1 MIKYNISYKLP
12 HRHLVDFELSALTNG
27 VKKMQFQLSAWRPGR
42 YELADFAQNII
53 NWQVYDDKGEKLYF
67 KKITK
72 DLWEVDCTGTKEITI
87 IYNFYANQLDAGAC
101 YLDEHQ
107 LYLNPVHCMFY
118 IVDRMEEEYQLN
130 MRIPESYKIASSMQK
145 NGNTLNVK
153 GYDLLAESPIICSSN
168 IQHDSYQVNNIE
180 FHIWFQ
186 GTCKPDWI
194 KLKKDFTAFTQSQIK
209 HFGVFPV
216 DEYHYFFQITPY
228 RSYHGVEHTKN
239 TVLLLGPGNEIMDK
253 RYEDLLGVCSHEL
266 YHTWN
271 IKAIRPIEMYP
282 YDYTK
287 ENYFRTGFVAEGVT
301 TYMGDLMLYNSG
313 VFSWNKFVKTQNQNI
328 ERHLMNYGRQN
339 LSVADSGFDNW
350 LDGYKLGAPNRK
362 TSIYPDAALCM
373 LMIDLEIIRNSEGMN
388 SLHSVM
394 KELHE
399 EFALKRKGYSED
411 DFRNICVKF
420 GGLKVAEI
428 FENHIYGTENY
439 IPTLKNALDVV
450 GLALKEKKNP
460 NLSAQ
465 YFGFIAAKED
475 GKIIIKKV
483 EPNSVTDKN
492 GIAAEDEITKVNGE
506 KIEGKLSDIW
516 IRDLNIKL
524 PIMKECKKE
533 VTFTIK
539 KKFSEK
545 TMTLAIGNNY
555 QLLEFLKM
563 EKADNKQLALR
574 KVWSN

>member
-1 MIKYNISYKLP
+1 MIHYSISYNNP
-12 HRHLVDFELSALTNG
+12 HRHYVDFELTTQTLG
-27 VKKMQFQLSAWRPGR
+27 QEKMQFQLSAWRPGR
-42 YELADFAQNII
+42 YELADFAQNIQKWGVFDE
-53 NWQVYDDKGEKLYF
+53 NNNPLPF

-72 DLWEVDCTGTKEITI
+72 DLWEVETKNAMEITI
-87 IYNFYANQLDAGAC
+87 VYNFYANQLDAGAC

-118 IVDRMEEEYQLN
+118 IVGRMLEEYNIKLD
-130 MRIPESYKIASSMQK
+130 IPKNYKIASSIKQEE
-145 NGNTLNVK
+145 NTLTIK
-153 GYDLLAESPIICSSN
+153 GYELLSESPIICSDTL
-168 IQHDSYQVNNIE
+168 QHETYDVDGIT
-180 FHIWFQ
+180 FHLWFQ
-186 GTCKPDWI
+186 GACKPDWK

-209 HFGVFPV
+209 HFGGFPV

-239 TVLLLGPGNEIMDK
+239 TVLLLGPGDEIMDK

-271 IKAIRPIEMYP
+271 IKAIRPVEMYP

-301 TYMGDLMLYNSG
+301 TYMGDMMLYNSE
-313 VFSWNKFVKTQNQNI
+313 VFNWKEFVKTQNQNL
-328 ERHLMNYGRQN
+328 ERHLTNYGRFN

-350 LDGYKLGAPNRK
+350 LDGYKLGAPDRK

-373 LMIDLEIIRNSEGMN
+373 LMVDMEIIRNADGKN

-394 KELHE
+394 KELYE
-399 EFALKRKGYSED
+399 GFALKEKGYSED

-428 FENHIYGTENY
+428 FENHIYGTQDY
-439 IPTLKNALDVV
+439 ISTLKTSLEVV
-450 GLALKEKKNP
+450 GLELKEKKNP

-465 YFGFIAAKED
+465 YFGFVAAKENE
-475 GKIIIKKV
+475 KIIIKKV
-483 EPNSVTDKN
+483 EPNSIADKN
-492 GIAAEDEITKVNGE
+492 GIAPEDEITKVNGK
-506 KIEGKLSDIW
+506 KIEGKLSDI
-516 IRDLNIKL
+516 L
-524 PIMKECKKE
+524 KECKNE
-533 VTFTIK
+533 ATFTIK

-545 TMTLAIGNNY
+545 AISLAIGNY
-555 QLLEFLKM
+555 YCLLELVKK
-563 EKADNKQLALR
+563 EDATDEQLTFR
-574 KVWSN
+574 KIWSS

>member
-1 MIKYNISYKLP
+1 MIKYNISYKFP
-12 HRHLVDFELSALTNG
+12 HRHLIDFELSALTNG

-42 YELADFAQNII
+42 YELANFAQNII
-53 NWQVYDDKGEKLYF
+53 NWQVYDDEGDKLYF

-72 DLWEVDCTGTKEITI
+72 DLWEVDCKGTKKITV

-118 IVDRMEEEYQLN
+118 IVDRMNEEYQIN
-130 MRIPESYKIASSMQK
+130 MNIPESYKIASSMQK
-145 NGNTLNVK
+145 NRNTLYVK

-168 IQHDSYQVNNIE
+168 IQHDSYQVNNID

-186 GTCKPDWI
+186 GECKPDWV
-194 KLKKDFTAFTQSQIK
+194 KLKKDFTAFTKSQIK

-228 RSYHGVEHTKN
+228 KSYHGVEHTKN
-239 TVLLLGPGNEIMDK
+239 TVLLLGPGHEIMNN

-301 TYMGDLMLYNSG
+301 TYMGDLMLYKSG
-313 VFSWNKFVKTQNQNI
+313 VFNWDKFIETQNQNMKK
-328 ERHLMNYGRQN
+328 HLMNYGRHN

-394 KELHE
+394 KELYE
-399 EFALKRKGYSED
+399 EFSLKRKGYSED

-420 GGLKVAEI
+420 GGIKVAEI

-439 IPTLKNALDVV
+439 IPTLKTALDVV
-450 GLALKEKKNP
+450 GLTLKEKKNP

-465 YFGFIAAKED
+465 YFGFLTIKED
-475 GKIIIKKV
+475 GKMIIKKV
-483 EPNSVTDKN
+483 EPNSVTDKS
-492 GIAAEDEITKVNGE
+492 GIAPEDEIIEVNGR
-506 KIEGKLSDIW
+506 KIEGKFSDI
-516 IRDLNIKL
+516 L
-524 PIMKECKKE
+524 KECKNE

-545 TMTLAIGNNY
+545 PITLAIGNNY

-563 EKADNKQLALR
+563 QETNDKQLTLR

>member
-1 MIKYNISYKLP
+1 MINYNISYQKP
-12 HRHLVDFELSALTNG
+12 HKHLIDFELITSTKN
-27 VKKMQFQLSAWRPGR
+27 KEKIQFQLSAWRPGR

-53 NWQVYDDKGEKLYF
+53 NWQAYNEKDEKLSF

-72 DLWEVDCTGTKEITI
+72 DLWEVECKNCNEIKI

-101 YLDEHQ
+101 FLDEYQ
-107 LYLNPVHCMFY
+107 LYINPVNCMFY
-118 IVDRMEEEYQLN
+118 ITDRMNDEYRLN
-130 MRIPESYKIASSMQK
+130 MNLPNDYSIASSMSQT
-145 NGNTLNVK
+145 GNVLNVK
-153 GYDLLAESPIICSSN
+153 GYDLLAESPIICSNSL
-168 IQHDSYQVNNIE
+168 QHDTYCISGITFNL
-180 FHIWFQ
+180 WFQ
-186 GTCKPDWI
+186 GKCQPDWG
-194 KLKKDFTAFTQSQIK
+194 KLKKDFTAFTKSQIH
-209 HFGVFPV
+209 HFGGFPV

-313 VFSWNKFVKTQNQNI
+313 VFNWKEFVKTQNQNL
-328 ERHLMNYGRQN
+328 ERHLMNYGRYN

-373 LMIDLEIIRNSEGMN
+373 LMVDIEIIKNSNGKN

-394 KELHE
+394 KELYQ
-399 EFALKRKGYSED
+399 EFALKSRGYSEN
-411 DFRNICVKF
+411 DFENLCVKY
-420 GGLKVAEI
+420 GGTKVEEI
-428 FENHIYGTENY
+428 FKNHIYGTKNY
-439 IPTLKNALDVV
+439 IPSLETALNLV
-450 GLALKEKKNP
+450 GIELKEKKNA
-460 NLSAQ
+460 NLTAQ
-465 YFGFIAAKED
+465 YFGFVALEENEKL
-475 GKIIIKKV
+475 IIKKV
-483 EPNSVTDKN
+483 EPNSETDKN
-492 GIAAEDEITKVNGE
+492 EIAVEDEITEVNGK
-506 KIEGKLSDIW
+506 KIKNNLSDTL
-516 IRDLNIKL
+516 RD
-524 PIMKECKKE
+524 CKKM
-533 VTFTIK
+533 VTFKIK

-545 TMTLAIGNNY
+545 EITLTIGNY
-555 QLLEFLKM
+555 YKLLELVKM
-563 EKADNKQLALR
+563 KEPSKKQLEFR
-574 KVWSN
+574 KIWTS

>member
-1 MIKYNISYKLP
+1 MIKYNISYKNP
-12 HRHLVDFELSALTNG
+12 HKHLIDFELTTSTKNKEKL
-27 VKKMQFQLSAWRPGR
+27 QFQLSAWRPGR

-53 NWQVYDDKGEKLYF
+53 NWQAYNEKDEKLSF

-72 DLWEVDCTGTKEITI
+72 DLWEVECKNCNEIKI

-107 LYLNPVHCMFY
+107 LYINPVHCMFY
-118 IVDRMEEEYQLN
+118 ITDRINDEYHLKMN
-130 MRIPESYKIASSMQK
+130 LPKNYTIASSMLQV
-145 NGNTLNVK
+145 GNVLKVK
-153 GYDLLAESPIICSSN
+153 GYDLLAESPIICSDSL
-168 IQHDSYQVNNIE
+168 QHDSYILSGITFNL
-180 FHIWFQ
+180 WFQ
-186 GTCKPDWI
+186 GKCQPNWK
-194 KLKKDFTAFTQSQIK
+194 KLKKDFTAFTKSQIN
-209 HFGVFPV
+209 HFGGFPV
-216 DEYHYFFQITPY
+216 DEYHYFFQITPF

-313 VFSWNKFVKTQNQNI
+313 VFNWNEFVKTQNQNL
-328 ERHLMNYGRQN
+328 ERHLMNYGRFN

-373 LMIDLEIIRNSEGMN
+373 LMVDIEIIKNSNGKS

-394 KELHE
+394 KELYKD
-399 EFALKRKGYSED
+399 FALKSRGYSEN
-411 DFRNICVKF
+411 DFQNICVKY
-420 GGLKVAEI
+420 GGEKVKEI
-428 FENHIYGTENY
+428 FKNHIYGTSNY
-439 IPTLKNALDVV
+439 VPSLETALDLV
-450 GLALKEKKNP
+450 GLQLKEKKNA

-465 YFGFIAAKED
+465 YFGFVAIKENERL
-475 GKIIIKKV
+475 IIKKV
-483 EPNSVTDKN
+483 EPDSEADQNE
-492 GIAAEDEITKVNGE
+492 IAVEDEITEINGI
-506 KIEGKLSDIW
+506 KIKNNFSDT
-516 IRDLNIKL
+516 L
-524 PIMKECKKE
+524 KECKNK
-533 VTFTIK
+533 VTFKIK

-545 TMTLAIGNNY
+545 EITLTIGNY
-555 QLLEFLKM
+555 YKLLEIIKIEDSSKEQLKF
-563 EKADNKQLALR
+563 R
-574 KVWSN
+574 KIWTS

>member
-1 MIKYNISYKLP
+1 MIKYNISYKNP
-12 HRHLVDFELSALTNG
+12 HKHLIDFELTTSTKNKEKL
-27 VKKMQFQLSAWRPGR
+27 QFQLSAWRPGR

-53 NWQVYDDKGEKLYF
+53 NWQAYNEKDEKLSF

-72 DLWEVDCTGTKEITI
+72 DLWEVECKNCNEIKI

-107 LYLNPVHCMFY
+107 LYINPVHCMFY
-118 IVDRMEEEYQLN
+118 ITDRINDEYHLKMN
-130 MRIPESYKIASSMQK
+130 LPNDYTIASSMLQVENVLK
-145 NGNTLNVK
+145 VK
-153 GYDLLAESPIICSSN
+153 GYDSLAESPIICSNSL
-168 IQHDSYQVNNIE
+168 QHDSYSVSGITFNL
-180 FHIWFQ
+180 WFQ
-186 GTCKPDWI
+186 GKCQPNWK
-194 KLKKDFTAFTQSQIK
+194 KLKKDFTAFTKSQIN
-209 HFGVFPV
+209 HFGGFPV
-216 DEYHYFFQITPY
+216 DEYHYFFQITPF

-313 VFSWNKFVKTQNQNI
+313 VFNWNEFVKTQNQNL
-328 ERHLMNYGRQN
+328 ERHLMNYGRFN

-373 LMIDLEIIRNSEGMN
+373 LMVDIEIIKNSNGKS

-394 KELHE
+394 KELYK
-399 EFALKRKGYSED
+399 EFALKSRGYSEN
-411 DFRNICVKF
+411 DFQNICLKYGGEKVK
-420 GGLKVAEI
+420 EI
-428 FENHIYGTENY
+428 FKNHIYGTNNY
-439 IPTLKNALDVV
+439 IPSLETALDLV
-450 GLALKEKKNP
+450 GLQLKEKKNA

-465 YFGFIAAKED
+465 YFGFVAIKENERL
-475 GKIIIKKV
+475 IIKKV
-483 EPNSVTDKN
+483 EPDSEADQNE
-492 GIAAEDEITKVNGE
+492 IAVEDEITEINGI
-506 KIEGKLSDIW
+506 KIKNNFSDT
-516 IRDLNIKL
+516 L
-524 PIMKECKKE
+524 KECKNK
-533 VTFTIK
+533 VTFKIK

-545 TMTLAIGNNY
+545 DITLTIGNY
-555 QLLEFLKM
+555 YKLLEIIKIEDSSKEQLKF
-563 EKADNKQLALR
+563 R
-574 KVWSN
+574 KIWTS

>member
-1 MIKYNISYKLP
+1 MIKYNISYKFP
-12 HRHLVDFELSALTNG
+12 HRHLIDFELSALTNG

-42 YELADFAQNII
+42 YELANFAQNII
-53 NWQVYDDKGEKLYF
+53 NWQVYDDEGDKLYF

-72 DLWEVDCTGTKEITI
+72 DLWEVDCKGTKKITV

-118 IVDRMEEEYQLN
+118 IVDRMDEEYQIN
-130 MRIPESYKIASSMQK
+130 MNIPESYKIASSMQK
-145 NGNTLNVK
+145 NRNTLYVK

-168 IQHDSYQVNNIE
+168 IQHDSYQVNNID

-186 GTCKPDWI
+186 GECKPDWV
-194 KLKKDFTAFTQSQIK
+194 KLKKDFTAFTKSQIK

-228 RSYHGVEHTKN
+228 KSYHGVEHTKN
-239 TVLLLGPGNEIMDK
+239 TVLLLGPGHEIMNN

-301 TYMGDLMLYNSG
+301 TYMGDLMLYKSG
-313 VFSWNKFVKTQNQNI
+313 VFNWDKFIETQNQNMKK
-328 ERHLMNYGRQN
+328 HLMNYGRHN

-394 KELHE
+394 KELYE
-399 EFALKRKGYSED
+399 EFSLKRKGYSED

-420 GGLKVAEI
+420 GGIKVAEI

-439 IPTLKNALDVV
+439 IPTLKTALDVV

-465 YFGFIAAKED
+465 YFGFLTIKED
-475 GKIIIKKV
+475 GKMIIKKV
-483 EPNSVTDKN
+483 EPNSVTDKS
-492 GIAAEDEITKVNGE
+492 GIAPEDEIIEVNGR
-506 KIEGKLSDIW
+506 KIEGKFSDI
-516 IRDLNIKL
+516 L
-524 PIMKECKKE
+524 KECKNE

-545 TMTLAIGNNY
+545 PITLAIGNNY

-563 EKADNKQLALR
+563 QETNDKQLTLR

>member
-1 MIKYNISYKLP
+1 MINYNISYQKP
-12 HRHLVDFELSALTNG
+12 HKHLIDFELITSTKN
-27 VKKMQFQLSAWRPGR
+27 KEKIQFQLSAWRPGR

-53 NWQVYDDKGEKLYF
+53 NWQAYNEKDEKLSF

-72 DLWEVDCTGTKEITI
+72 DLWEVECKNCNEIKI

-101 YLDEHQ
+101 FLDEYQ
-107 LYLNPVHCMFY
+107 LYINPVHCMFY
-118 IVDRMEEEYQLN
+118 ITDRMNDEYRLN
-130 MRIPESYKIASSMQK
+130 MNLPNDYTIASSMSQT
-145 NGNTLNVK
+145 GNVLKVK
-153 GYDLLAESPIICSSN
+153 GYDLLAESPIICSNSL
-168 IQHDSYQVNNIE
+168 QHDTYCISGITFNL
-180 FHIWFQ
+180 WFQ
-186 GTCKPDWI
+186 GKCQPDWG
-194 KLKKDFTAFTQSQIK
+194 KLKKDFTAFTKSQIH
-209 HFGVFPV
+209 HFGGFPV

-313 VFSWNKFVKTQNQNI
+313 VFNWKEFVKTQNQNL
-328 ERHLMNYGRQN
+328 ERHLMNYGRYN

-373 LMIDLEIIRNSEGMN
+373 LMVDIEIIKNSNGKN

-394 KELHE
+394 KELYQ
-399 EFALKRKGYSED
+399 EFALKSRGYSEN
-411 DFRNICVKF
+411 DFENLCVKY
-420 GGLKVAEI
+420 GGTKVEEI
-428 FENHIYGTENY
+428 FKNHIYGTKNY
-439 IPTLKNALDVV
+439 IPSLENALNLV
-450 GLALKEKKNP
+450 GIELKEKKNA
-460 NLSAQ
+460 NLTAQ
-465 YFGFIAAKED
+465 YFGFVALKENE
-475 GKIIIKKV
+475 KLIIKKV
-483 EPNSVTDKN
+483 EPNSETDKN
-492 GIAAEDEITKVNGE
+492 EIAVEDEITEVNGK
-506 KIEGKLSDIW
+506 KIKNNFSDTLK
-516 IRDLNIKL
+516 D
-524 PIMKECKKE
+524 CKNK
-533 VTFTIK
+533 VTFKIK

-545 TMTLAIGNNY
+545 EITLTIGNY
-555 QLLEFLKM
+555 YKLLELVKM
-563 EKADNKQLALR
+563 KEPSKKQLEFR
-574 KVWSN
+574 KIWTS

>member
-1 MIKYNISYKLP
+1 MIKYNISYKNP
-12 HRHLVDFELSALTNG
+12 HKHLIDFELITSTKNKEKL
-27 VKKMQFQLSAWRPGR
+27 QFQLSAWRPGR

-53 NWQVYDDKGEKLYF
+53 NWQAYNEKDEKLSF

-72 DLWEVDCTGTKEITI
+72 DLWEVECKNCNEIKI

-107 LYLNPVHCMFY
+107 LYINPVHCMFY
-118 IVDRMEEEYQLN
+118 ITDRINDEYHLKMN
-130 MRIPESYKIASSMQK
+130 LPKNYTIASSMLQV
-145 NGNTLNVK
+145 GNVLKVK
-153 GYDLLAESPIICSSN
+153 GYDLLAESPIICSDSL
-168 IQHDSYQVNNIE
+168 QHDSYIVSGITFNL
-180 FHIWFQ
+180 WFQ
-186 GTCKPDWI
+186 GKCQPNWK
-194 KLKKDFTAFTQSQIK
+194 KLKKDFTAFTKSQIN
-209 HFGVFPV
+209 HFGGFPV
-216 DEYHYFFQITPY
+216 DEYHYFFQITPF

-313 VFSWNKFVKTQNQNI
+313 VFNWNEFVKTQNQNL
-328 ERHLMNYGRQN
+328 ERHLMNYGRFN

-373 LMIDLEIIRNSEGMN
+373 LMVDIEIIKSSNGKN

-394 KELHE
+394 KELYQ
-399 EFALKRKGYSED
+399 EFALKSRGYSEN
-411 DFRNICVKF
+411 DFQNICLKYGGEKVK
-420 GGLKVAEI
+420 EI
-428 FENHIYGTENY
+428 FKNHIYGTNNY
-439 IPTLKNALDVV
+439 IPSLETALDLV
-450 GLALKEKKNP
+450 GLQLKEKKNA

-465 YFGFIAAKED
+465 YFGFVAIKENERL
-475 GKIIIKKV
+475 IIKKV
-483 EPNSVTDKN
+483 EPDSEADQNE
-492 GIAAEDEITKVNGE
+492 IAVEDEITEINGI
-506 KIEGKLSDIW
+506 KIKNNFLDT
-516 IRDLNIKL
+516 L
-524 PIMKECKKE
+524 KECKNK
-533 VTFTIK
+533 VTFKIK

-545 TMTLAIGNNY
+545 EITLTIGNY
-555 QLLEFLKM
+555 YKLLEIVKI
-563 EKADNKQLALR
+563 EDSSKKQLKFR
-574 KVWSN
+574 KIWTS

>member
-1 MIKYNISYKLP
+1 MINYNISYQKP
-12 HRHLVDFELSALTNG
+12 HKHLIDFELITSTKN
-27 VKKMQFQLSAWRPGR
+27 KEKIQFQLSAWRPGR

-53 NWQVYDDKGEKLYF
+53 NWQAYNEKDEKLSF

-72 DLWEVDCTGTKEITI
+72 DLWEVECKNCNEIKI

-101 YLDEHQ
+101 FLDEYQ
-107 LYLNPVHCMFY
+107 LYINPVHCMFY
-118 IVDRMEEEYQLN
+118 ITDRMNDEYRLN
-130 MRIPESYKIASSMQK
+130 MNLPNDYTIASSMSQT
-145 NGNTLNVK
+145 GNVLNVK
-153 GYDLLAESPIICSSN
+153 GYDLLAESPIICSNSL
-168 IQHDSYQVNNIE
+168 QHDTYCISGITFNL
-180 FHIWFQ
+180 WFQ
-186 GTCKPDWI
+186 GKCQPDWG
-194 KLKKDFTAFTQSQIK
+194 KLKKDFTAFTKSQIH
-209 HFGVFPV
+209 HFGGFPV

-313 VFSWNKFVKTQNQNI
+313 VFNWKEFVKTQNQNL
-328 ERHLMNYGRQN
+328 ERHLMNYGRYN

-373 LMIDLEIIRNSEGMN
+373 LMVDIEIIKNSNGKN

-394 KELHE
+394 KELYQ
-399 EFALKRKGYSED
+399 EFALKSRGYSEN
-411 DFRNICVKF
+411 DFENLCVKY
-420 GGLKVAEI
+420 GGTKVEEI
-428 FENHIYGTENY
+428 FKNHIYGTKNY
-439 IPTLKNALDVV
+439 IPSLENALNLV
-450 GLALKEKKNP
+450 GIELKEKKNA
-460 NLSAQ
+460 NLTAQ
-465 YFGFIAAKED
+465 YFGFVAVKENE
-475 GKIIIKKV
+475 KLIIKKV
-483 EPNSVTDKN
+483 EPNSETDKN
-492 GIAAEDEITKVNGE
+492 EIAVEDEITEVNGK
-506 KIEGKLSDIW
+506 KIKNNLSDTL
-516 IRDLNIKL
+516 RD
-524 PIMKECKKE
+524 CKKM
-533 VTFTIK
+533 VTFKIK

-545 TMTLAIGNNY
+545 EITLTNGNY
-555 QLLEFLKM
+555 YKLLELVKM
-563 EKADNKQLALR
+563 KEPSKKQLEFR
-574 KVWSN
+574 KIWTS